1 MLTHCATYLNSMQKT
16 LQCIVLNLSTSFF
29 ENQDNCTLALALLIC
44 NLLYFLNFTTI
55 ILEIGKQQ
63 FLEAGGLESLRE
75 FSYKSIF
82 DDKRWDRLL
91 NRACTVLC
99 KVCQA
104 KPLPVEVEMSPAK
117 FNIPDGHLVMPEGK
131 SRIFK
136 HTKFFSQSRTLGQKP
151 TFNPENH
158 FILRSQKYEFC
169 EN

>member
-1 MLTHCATYLNSMQKT
+1 MQFSA
-16 LQCIVLNLSTSFF
+16 LFF
-29 ENQDNCTLALALLIC
+29 LF
-44 NLLYFLNFTTI
+44 FLFT
-55 ILEIGKQQ
+55 EIGKQQ

-117 FNIPDGHLVMPEGK
+117 FNIPDGHLVMPEG
-131 SRIFK
+131 
-136 HTKFFSQSRTLGQKP
+136 TLNNYVSHARP
-151 TFNPENH
+151 H
-158 FILRSQKYEFC
+158 LILRKRILNLRF
-169 EN
+169 

>member
-1 MLTHCATYLNSMQKT
+1 MQFLHCFS
-16 LQCIVLNLSTSFF
+16 VS
-29 ENQDNCTLALALLIC
+29 
-44 NLLYFLNFTTI
+44 
-55 ILEIGKQQ
+55 EIGKQQ

-117 FNIPDGHLVMPEGK
+117 FNIPDGHLVMPEGTLNNCGRAK
-131 SRIFK
+131 PDHTIYFK
-136 HTKFFSQSRTLGQKP
+136 T
-151 TFNPENH
+151 
-158 FILRSQKYEFC
+158 I
-169 EN
+169 

>member
-1 MLTHCATYLNSMQKT
+1 MRKFFALF
-16 LQCIVLNLSTSFF
+16 LNLSSFLTD
-29 ENQDNCTLALALLIC
+29 QDNAKLHLLHDA
-44 NLLYFLNFTTI
+44 FLDSLCYSTF
-55 ILEIGKQQ
+55 LEIGKQQ

-131 SRIFK
+131 SFK
-136 HTKFFSQSRTLGQKP
+136 IPLQNLKNFHLS
-151 TFNPENH
+151 
-158 FILRSQKYEFC
+158 IL
-169 EN
+169 

>member
-1 MLTHCATYLNSMQKT
+1 MMHSLLSGVKVHNAT
-16 LQCIVLNLSTSFF
+16 VV
-29 ENQDNCTLALALLIC
+29 
-44 NLLYFLNFTTI
+44 LLYYVLLSI
-55 ILEIGKQQ
+55 SEIGKQQ

-131 SRIFK
+131 SFKIPLQNLKKLFPLQFLSGIKFRIDFERD
-136 HTKFFSQSRTLGQKP
+136 HA
-151 TFNPENH
+151 
-158 FILRSQKYEFC
+158 
-169 EN
+169 